1 MGIASGHSDPADPRG
16 RFGELVRGRRVA
28 AGLTQEELAER
39 SGLGVRTISDIERG
53 RIGRPHRRSVD
64 LLCDALGLV
73 RPGRDR
79 SGRGPADGAAPAAMT
94 AAGTVL
100 AETGPAETGPAGA
113 VLTGAGPAGGM
124 RQVVP
129 RQLPAAIRHFV
140 GRADEQKALD
150 GLLDSVD
157 SAAGTPQIASISGTA
172 GVGKTALAVHWAH
185 RAAERFP
192 DGQLY
197 VDLRGFEPSGT
208 PVAPPDAIRGFLD
221 AFGMPAER
229 IPASPDAQAALYRSL
244 LAGRQVLIILDNAS
258 DEAQVRPL
266 LPGSSPCMV
275 VVTSRR
281 QLAGLA
287 ATECAHLLTLDV
299 LTRAEGQEM
308 LSRRLGAELVDRE
321 TEAVAE
327 LISLCARLPLALAIA
342 AARSAARPSRPLQ
355 ALVEELRPA
364 QDRLKVLDA
373 ADTADEA
380 TSARAVLSWSYQ
392 GLTPPAARMFRLLA
406 VHPGPDSTAAVA
418 ASVAGIAPDEA
429 RPLLAEL
436 VLANLLA
443 EHDDGRFSC
452 HDLLRA
458 YAAEQAGRSERDED
472 RRAAMHRMLDHY
484 LHTAYGAAML
494 LDQIDPPAPPPAA
507 LPGVTPEVLADR
519 RQAYAWFE
527 AERPVLSAAISYAAR
542 HGFDGHAWHLPQ
554 ALREFYIR
562 RAYWAESAA
571 TQQVAAAIAGRAAD
585 EAGQATAHRGLGA
598 ALVRLGRY
606 AEAAVHLDLALD
618 LYRRLGDQP
627 GECRVI
633 FQQAVMFGLQDDYR
647 RALSCG
653 RLARRLARA
662 AGQPADEGHALNVT
676 GQFHAR
682 LGRRRLA
689 MAYWERALA
698 LHRQSGNRLGEAL
711 TQQNL
716 GVLRLHSGDGKGAIA
731 LLAEAALICAE
742 TGDRFYYADIID
754 DLGDAYQA
762 AGNLPAAHE
771 SWRQAL
777 AEFEDLQHPRAKQ
790 SRAKLPAHARCKPA
804 LA

>member
-1 MGIASGHSDPADPRG
+1 MGIASGHSDPADPRD

-28 AGLTQEELAER
+28 VGLTQEELAER

-64 LLCDALGLV
+64 LLCDALGLA

-79 SGRGPADGAAPAAMT
+79 AGRGPADGAAAMT
-94 AAGTVL
+94 PAGTVL
-100 AETGPAETGPAGA
+100 AESGPAGS
-113 VLTGAGPAGGM
+113 VLVGAGPAGAGSAGGV

-140 GRADEQKALD
+140 GRADELKALD
-150 GLLDSVD
+150 ELLDAVD
-157 SAAGTPQIASISGTA
+157 GAAGTPQIASISGTA

-321 TEAVAE
+321 TEAVGE

-392 GLTPPAARMFRLLA
+392 GLTPAAARLFRLLA
-406 VHPGPDSTAAVA
+406 VHPGPDSTAAAA

-429 RPLLAEL
+429 RALLAEL

-443 EHDDGRFSC
+443 EHADGRFSC

-484 LHTAYGAAML
+484 LHTAFGAAML
-494 LDQIDPPAPPPAA
+494 LDQIDPPTPPPAA

-618 LYRRLGDQP
+618 LYRRLGDLP
-627 GECRVI
+627 GECRAI

-689 MAYWERALA
+689 MAYWERALT

-762 AGNLPAAHE
+762 AGNLAAAHE

-790 SRAKLPAHARCKPA
+790 SRAKLPAYARCKPA